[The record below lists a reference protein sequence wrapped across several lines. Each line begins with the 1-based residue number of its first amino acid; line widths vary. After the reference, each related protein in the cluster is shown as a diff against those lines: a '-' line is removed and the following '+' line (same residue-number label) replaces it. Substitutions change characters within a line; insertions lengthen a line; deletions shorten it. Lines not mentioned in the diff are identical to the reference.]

1 MISFKHS
8 VLALGVAS
16 TFALTGCGGGGGG
29 GPSDPRLDIP
39 EDPGTQP
46 RDETEQQGF
55 CSSSTTS
62 FAVTEFVPA
71 DGATDVAVN
80 SNIRITFNANIDA
93 DSVDGNVRLLIDG
106 TNPIALE
113 EGSPRVVGRSIVLNP
128 LGDLAADS
136 TFTIRAEDGLRADCD
151 GENRKALTSAQTSSF
166 STGAGGEQD
175 TNGPTIT
182 ASSPET
188 GESLAPRDTRLFV
201 EFDEPIDPLS
211 VNETNFVVTQLDSQG
226 NEVGTVSGALNPVG
240 NSIEFTPDSNLSGQ
254 TFYKFNVGTS
264 VTDLA
269 GNTLT
274 AEGEFTFR
282 TGGLVLALND
292 GVVSQIPLLGDGLNL
307 LGGTLLDP
315 LAFGDSEDGLSN
327 LDNALILQIPLVDGL
342 QDLANGGAPNF
353 TAPDFTPVNGVDFVE
368 FTSAAIA
375 VCDPKS
381 YTELQDGRP
390 SVDCTL
396 ALDLGLDVTELASL
410 ADAFTG
416 GDPSQVPDLLLGLF
430 EGLAS
435 GDLSALPPELAGLF
449 EQDGLGISLKLVD
462 DDGLPLPT
470 PLEDAL
476 VTVLDTVGQLPV
488 LGTLVDQQDGK
499 PLVDV
504 GLLEGELLGVAAGDL
519 VSIGLLSGTEEFIGP
534 NGILNLGGAL
544 FDTLLELSP
553 IDFGGGETPAPG
565 DLPLI
570 GDLLTLLDAGNFFEG
585 GFDPANLPIIG
596 SLASLFEMGGDFAP
610 EDIPVIG
617 ELLSLLNP
625 ETLREGDIPVIGGLI
640 DQLLALGQDSPLQDL
655 PLVGDLLGLLES
667 GAGDSPLGDILDPSA
682 LGNIP
687 VLGPVLDGLLGGL
700 FGALPS

>member
-1 MISFKHS
+1 MMSFKHS

-16 TFALTGCGGGGGG
+16 TFALTGCGGGGGPG
-29 GPSDPRLDIP
+29 DPRLDIP
-39 EDPGTQP
+39 DTDP
-46 RDETEQQGF
+46 RDETEQQSF
-55 CSSSTTS
+55 CSSSTTV
-62 FAVTEFVPA
+62 FAVTEFVPT
-71 DGATDVAVN
+71 DGAADVDVN
-80 SNIRITFNANIDA
+80 TNIRITFNANVDA

-106 TNPIALE
+106 ANPVALE

-136 TFTIRAEDGLRADCD
+136 AFTIRAEDGLRADCD
-151 GENRKALTSAQTSSF
+151 GENRKALASAQTSSF
-166 STGAGGEQD
+166 STGAGIEQD
-175 TNGPTIT
+175 TTGPTIME
-182 ASSPET
+182 SSPET
-188 GESLAPRDTRLFV
+188 GESLASRDTRLFV

-282 TGGLVLALND
+282 TGGLVLALNN
-292 GVVSQIPLLGDGLNL
+292 GVVSQIPLLGDGLNQ

-327 LDNALILQIPLVDGL
+327 LDNALLLQVPLVDGL

-353 TAPDFTPVNGVDFVE
+353 TPPDFTNVNGVDFAE
-368 FTSAAIA
+368 FTSAAVA

-381 YTELQDGRP
+381 ITSTEAGP

-396 ALDLGLDVTELASL
+396 ALDLGLDATELSAL

-504 GLLEGELLGVAAGDL
+504 GLLEGELLGVSAGDL
-519 VSIGLLSGTEEFIGP
+519 VSVGVLSGTEEFIGP
-534 NGILNLGGAL
+534 NGILNLGGTL

-553 IDFGGGETPAPG
+553 IDFGGGETPAPE

-585 GFDPANLPIIG
+585 DFDPANLPILG
-596 SLASLFEMGGDFAP
+596 SLASLFEMDGDFAP

-625 ETLREGDIPVIGGLI
+625 ETLTEGDIPVIGGLI